1 MSSLSE
7 HERIGLEDV
16 FLCLGEKQSVTEKLI
31 EQKSRL
37 AGSIS
42 SLVQK
47 GIPLGIS
54 YAKSKKI
61 MFKHGKKVVNFKL
74 FNHFRPKNR
83 DSK

>member
-61 MFKHGKKVVNFKL
+61 SLNMEKKW
-74 FNHFRPKNR
+74 
-83 DSK
+83 